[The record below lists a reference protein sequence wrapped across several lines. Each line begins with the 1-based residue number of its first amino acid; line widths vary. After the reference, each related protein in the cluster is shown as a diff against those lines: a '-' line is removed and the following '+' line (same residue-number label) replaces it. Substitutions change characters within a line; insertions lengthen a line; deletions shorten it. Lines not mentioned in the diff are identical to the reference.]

1 VDYLGDDTL
10 LDKLKS
16 KLKHPNVKLR
26 LFCYRLLEDRIAVDD
41 DIINFALKDK
51 SFEVRVWLVNAI
63 KNLDEARRDNVI
75 GKLLQ
80 DKSAKVK
87 TAVLRNY
94 ENVVCLKFKKCLSG
108 L

>member
-1 VDYLGDDTL
+1 
-10 LDKLKS
+10 
-16 KLKHPNVKLR
+16 
-26 LFCYRLLEDRIAVDD
+26 LEDRIAVDD

-94 ENVVCLKFKKCLSG
+94 ENVVCLKFKEMLVRLVADDNAAVRDEARFICKNIQ
-108 L
+108 